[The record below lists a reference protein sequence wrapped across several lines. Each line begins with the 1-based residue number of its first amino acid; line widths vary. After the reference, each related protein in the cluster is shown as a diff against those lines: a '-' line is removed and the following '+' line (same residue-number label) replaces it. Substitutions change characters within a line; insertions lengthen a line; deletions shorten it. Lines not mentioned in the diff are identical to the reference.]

1 MMSPCERIRLQ
12 ITEYAAGDLTGSA
25 AAEVAGHL
33 DLCLVCREEM
43 QTEMD
48 LRTVLGSLPV
58 ATGPVGIGDFTPP
71 SAAPVTRR
79 PRWRWGVGFAAA
91 AGLAA
96 VLLGGFLDRAPAD
109 RWTEAEMAAARH
121 DMITTLGLAAE
132 AIERG
137 QRAAV
142 VETFGERLPRAVTG
156 SLKLKSP
163 EQGEEG

>member
-1 MMSPCERIRLQ
+1 MSPCERTRLQ
-12 ITEYAAGDLTGSA
+12 ITEYAAGDLAGPA
-25 AAEVAGHL
+25 AAAVARHL
-33 DLCLVCREEM
+33 DDCPACRAEM
-43 QTEMD
+43 ETELN
-48 LRTVLGSLPV
+48 LRAVLGSLP
-58 ATGPVGIGDFTPP
+58 AAAAPAGTGSFTPP
-71 SAAPVTRR
+71 AAAPAARR
-79 PRWRWGVGFAAA
+79 SRWPWGVGFAAA

-96 VLLGGFLDRAPAD
+96 VLLGGFPDRAPAD
-109 RWTEAEMAAARH
+109 RWTEAEIAAARH
-121 DMITTLGLAAE
+121 DMITTLNLAAD

>member
-12 ITEYAAGDLTGSA
+12 ITEYAAGDLA
-25 AAEVAGHL
+25 AGEAVEVARHL
-33 DLCLVCREEM
+33 DACPACRAEM
-43 QTEMD
+43 ETERG
-48 LRTVLGSLPV
+48 LHALLGSLPL
-58 ATGPVGIGDFTPP
+58 ASAPAGIGNFIPQA
-71 SAAPVTRR
+71 AAPVTRR
-79 PRWRWGVGFAAA
+79 SRWRWGVGFAAA

-96 VLLGGFLDRAPAD
+96 VLVGGFPDRDPAD
-109 RWTEAEMAAARH
+109 RWTEAEIAAARH

-137 QRAAV
+137 QRAAF